1 MKRVSARASR
11 RRAPVY
17 LHTRAAARTAFRAL
31 ALLLASALLNLT
43 AAHAAVV
50 ANVVPNTSRAYAG
63 ELTIV
68 GDVNVDGSPAASG
81 QTVFSGSAVAALEK
95 SRALVN
101 LGPLGRL
108 ELSPRTSLS
117 LDFGGA
123 GAAYALESGR
133 VRVYAPDGSA
143 ASVQTSEAAVSSAAG
158 SSAVFS
164 VESIEG
170 VTSVAVQSGEAEV
183 RAGGGLHLVKA
194 GASFTTAPNPEPRKM
209 SDDKRKGLYVLVAAA
224 VAAVVIVLA
233 ARDSNDVADSFGGC
247 IDVISGESH
256 CF

>member
-11 RRAPVY
+11 RRASVY
-17 LHTRAAARTAFRAL
+17 LHTRAAARTASRAL

-43 AAHAAVV
+43 AAHAAG
-50 ANVVPNTSRAYAG
+50 ADAAPNTSRAYAG

-81 QTVFSGSAVAALEK
+81 QTVFPGSAVAALEK

-133 VRVYAPDGSA
+133 VRVSAPDGSA
-143 ASVQTSEAAVSSAAG
+143 ASVKTAEAAVSSAGG

-164 VESIEG
+164 VESIGG
-170 VTSVAVQSGEAEV
+170 VTSVAVQSGQAEV

-194 GASFTTAPNPEPRKM
+194 GESFTTAPKPEPRKM

-224 VAAVVIVLA
+224 VAAVAIVLA
-233 ARDSNDVADSFGGC
+233 ARGSNDVEDSFGGC